1 MSNTPKSISALIP
14 KYIQIVEGEEVNSE
28 LYKWEAIE
36 HFQENWDI
44 DAIDFQAMF
53 SEAFKKKENLIYQ
66 NSFGFLN
73 SLSKNFPEDLR
84 SLFRNIY
91 DETKPLAVRV
101 LEHQSKSDE
110 LLEKLKRKIDKSNY
124 SHQQDERTI
133 SFLLVLRFPEKH
145 FLYKSNVYEAYCR
158 YIGVKPR
165 KAGDKLFHFEELCKD
180 VQNEIS
186 VNIKLL
192 DLDFVTQ
199 VKENFAFESL
209 NLIIQDIIYR
219 VLIVD
224 VEKESRIEL
233 LTNIFDDIQSLIS
246 EKDHSIQVHNWVEN
260 GAEKYRQVSIF
271 PDGKTGLMHY
281 ELMMYKEIAWEFH
294 AEGNNDFKYFI
305 EPFVQ
310 EYDKTKYDL
319 VPWKCGFKGP
329 VKKGTF
335 NKVVAKNK
343 LKIVAKKGAEYN
355 QMIEDLTNQ
364 IVELYNDTNDRLI
377 EYLKNDQSIENV
389 LRLKINEMKNTPLN
403 QILYG
408 PPGTGKTYF
417 TKNTALE
424 IIGLELD
431 NMDRV
436 SIQKEFDKGLKDGR
450 IVFTTFHQSMSY
462 EDFIEGI
469 KPVIDQKDDS
479 DEGSNEETVKYE
491 IVDGIFK
498 EACENAKVLKEFVNT
513 DTPKFYIPE
522 EVFKDKKFFKISLGN
537 TLKDSGDIVYDFCKE
552 NNYIGIGWGSDIDY
566 TGVKSR
572 KDIRTRLTSAGVEV
586 GKMDF
591 NISAIERFTLWM
603 RKGDIVFASHGN
615 RQLKAVG
622 VITGEYEFKSS
633 EDSPLT
639 GYNHFR
645 KVEWKILDAKIPV
658 GKVYEKNFSQQSI
671 YELYTK
677 NVKPEFFTQS
687 TPADTSINDNY
698 VIIID
703 EINRGNVSQI
713 FGELITL
720 IEEDKRS
727 GKDEALEVTLPYSKD
742 KFSVPPNL
750 YIIGTMN
757 TADRSVEALDTA
769 LRRRFSF
776 KEMMPNPELLS
787 EERDNGKTEIEGI
800 NLEQLLKTINERI
813 EVLVDR
819 DHTIGHSYFLNVQS
833 EEDLKDVFKDKVI
846 PLLQEYFFGD
856 YSKMEMVIGS
866 YFFKKELPKVTFAVT
881 NENYYEERKRYVFK
895 DFDDA
900 DFDIITA
907 LKELLLIKEQVAVES

>member
-1 MSNTPKSISALIP
+1 MLT
-14 KYIQIVEGEEVNSE
+14 YQEYE
-28 LYKWEAIE
+28 EAIY
-36 HFQENWDI
+36 NWFNKKNERDP
-44 DAIDFQAMF
+44 DFTF
-53 SEAFKKKENLIYQ
+53 SFRRVASKGAKADYFIGTEKSKY
-66 NSFGFLN
+66 FGLT
-73 SLSKNFPEDLR
+73 LWTIPVNFPGSSGDLI
-84 SLFRNIY
+84 SLIF
-91 DETKPLAVRV
+91 
-101 LEHQSKSDE
+101 
-110 LLEKLKRKIDKSNY
+110 KR
-124 SHQQDERTI
+124 RGAG
-133 SFLLVLRFPEKH
+133 F
-145 FLYKSNVYEAYCR
+145 
-158 YIGVKPR
+158 
-165 KAGDKLFHFEELCKD
+165 KAE
-180 VQNEIS
+180 
-186 VNIKLL
+186 
-192 DLDFVTQ
+192 
-199 VKENFAFESL
+199 
-209 NLIIQDIIYR
+209 
-219 VLIVD
+219 
-224 VEKESRIEL
+224 IEL
-233 LTNIFDDIQSLIS
+233 HHTTSPIEGQNQYALELVQLIS
-246 EKDHSIQVHNWVEN
+246 EKVKRSDIHITKETDNKNKYFGFHISPDK
-260 GAEKYRQVSIF
+260 EKYEDIDKMLLDFDLLLNQFIPIVNEAIAETNKQHPDFEAHRITQEEFEGMKRNMLERREKYINTEENQSVS
-271 PDGKTGLMHY
+271 
-281 ELMMYKEIAWEFH
+281 EE
-294 AEGNNDFKYFI
+294 
-305 EPFVQ
+305 Q
-310 EYDKTKYDL
+310 EKHS
-319 VPWKCGFKGP
+319 
-329 VKKGTF
+329 
-335 NKVVAKNK
+335 
-343 LKIVAKKGAEYN
+343 
-355 QMIEDLTNQ
+355 
-364 IVELYNDTNDRLI
+364 DTN
-377 EYLKNDQSIENV
+377 NTSI
-389 LRLKINEMKNTPLN
+389 KDPDHPLN

-424 IIGLELD
+424 IIGLEPD

-479 DEGSNEETVKYE
+479 DEGSNEEIVKYE

-498 EACENAKVLKEFVNT
+498 EACENAKVLNEFVNT
-513 DTPKFYIPE
+513 DTPQFHIPE
-522 EVFKDKKFFKISLGN
+522 EVSKDKKFFKISLGN

-552 NNYIGIGWGSDIDY
+552 NNYISIGWGSDIDY

-591 NISAIERFTLWM
+591 TISAIERFTLWM

-727 GKDEALEVTLPYSKD
+727 GKDEALEVTLPYSKTQ
-742 KFSVPPNL
+742 FSVPPNL

-776 KEMMPNPELLS
+776 IEMPAKHEIIRTQGNVPDGIL
-787 EERDNGKTEIEGI
+787 NGIDLC
-800 NLEQLLKTINERI
+800 NLLKTINQRI
-813 EVLVDR
+813 EKLIDK
-819 DHTIGHSYFLNVQS
+819 DHMIGHSYFLNIS
-833 EEDLKDVFKDKVI
+833 NLKGLKSTFQNKII

-856 YSKMEMVIGS
+856 YGKVGLVIGS
-866 YFFKKELPKVTFAVT
+866 DFFESNNPQVEEDFFAQF
-881 NENYYEERKRYVFK
+881 EDYDSSSFLERKIYHFK
-895 DFDDA
+895 NVSKMKDEDF
-900 DFDIITA
+900 ILA
-907 LKELLLIKEQVAVES
+907 LNKLLNK

>member
-1 MSNTPKSISALIP
+1 MLTYKEYEESVYNWLMKKNEQDPEFTFSFRRLASKGAKADYFIGTEKSKYFGLTLWTIPVGFPGSAGDLISLIFKRRGAGFKAEIELNHTVSPEEGQNQYALDLVHLIKEKIKKSDIHIAKDTGTSNKNYGFKVSPSPKNKYEDIDKMLIDFDLLLKQFILIVNEAIAETKKLHSDFEAHRITQEEFDGMKRNMLERRE
-14 KYIQIVEGEEVNSE
+14 KYINTEENQSVSE
-28 LYKWEAIE
+28 E
-36 HFQENWDI
+36 Q
-44 DAIDFQAMF
+44 
-53 SEAFKKKENLIYQ
+53 
-66 NSFGFLN
+66 
-73 SLSKNFPEDLR
+73 
-84 SLFRNIY
+84 
-91 DETKPLAVRV
+91 
-101 LEHQSKSDE
+101 
-110 LLEKLKRKIDKSNY
+110 
-124 SHQQDERTI
+124 
-133 SFLLVLRFPEKH
+133 EKH
-145 FLYKSNVYEAYCR
+145 S
-158 YIGVKPR
+158 
-165 KAGDKLFHFEELCKD
+165 
-180 VQNEIS
+180 
-186 VNIKLL
+186 
-192 DLDFVTQ
+192 
-199 VKENFAFESL
+199 
-209 NLIIQDIIYR
+209 
-219 VLIVD
+219 
-224 VEKESRIEL
+224 
-233 LTNIFDDIQSLIS
+233 
-246 EKDHSIQVHNWVEN
+246 
-260 GAEKYRQVSIF
+260 
-271 PDGKTGLMHY
+271 
-281 ELMMYKEIAWEFH
+281 
-294 AEGNNDFKYFI
+294 
-305 EPFVQ
+305 
-310 EYDKTKYDL
+310 
-319 VPWKCGFKGP
+319 
-329 VKKGTF
+329 
-335 NKVVAKNK
+335 
-343 LKIVAKKGAEYN
+343 
-355 QMIEDLTNQ
+355 
-364 IVELYNDTNDRLI
+364 DTN
-377 EYLKNDQSIENV
+377 NTSI
-389 LRLKINEMKNTPLN
+389 KDPDHPLN

-424 IIGLELD
+424 IIGLEPD
-431 NMDRV
+431 NVDRV

-479 DEGSNEETVKYE
+479 DEGSNEEIVKYE

-513 DTPKFYIPE
+513 DTPQFHIPE

-552 NNYIGIGWGSDIDY
+552 NNYISIGWGSDIDY

-687 TPADTSINDNY
+687 TPADTRINDNF

-727 GKDEALEVTLPYSKD
+727 GKDEALEVTLPYSKE

>member
-1 MSNTPKSISALIP
+1 MLTYQEYEESVYNWLIKKNKHDP
-14 KYIQIVEGEEVNSE
+14 E
-28 LYKWEAIE
+28 
-36 HFQENWDI
+36 FT
-44 DAIDFQAMF
+44 F
-53 SEAFKKKENLIYQ
+53 S
-66 NSFGFLN
+66 
-73 SLSKNFPEDLR
+73 
-84 SLFRNIY
+84 FR
-91 DETKPLAVRV
+91 RV
-101 LEHQSKSDE
+101 GSTGAKADYFIGTE
-110 LLEKLKRKIDKSNY
+110 KSNY
-124 SHQQDERTI
+124 LGLTLWTIPVSYPGSSGDLITLKFKLKSTGLKAQIEIDHTIAPKEGQNQYALDLAHLIKEKVKRSDILITRETDATNKYFGFYVSNSVDRYEDIDKMLLDFDLLLNKFIPIVNEAIAETKKQHPDFVAHRITQDEFKEMKSSMLER
-133 SFLLVLRFPEKH
+133 REK
-145 FLYKSNVYEAYCR
+145 
-158 YIGVKPR
+158 YINS
-165 KAGDKLFHFEELCKD
+165 EEN
-180 VQNEIS
+180 QNGSEEQ
-186 VNIKLL
+186 K
-192 DLDFVTQ
+192 
-199 VKENFAFESL
+199 
-209 NLIIQDIIYR
+209 IYS
-219 VLIVD
+219 D
-224 VEKESRIEL
+224 
-233 LTNIFDDIQSLIS
+233 TNITSI
-246 EKDHSIQVHNWVEN
+246 KDPEH
-260 GAEKYRQVSIF
+260 
-271 PDGKTGLMHY
+271 
-281 ELMMYKEIAWEFH
+281 
-294 AEGNNDFKYFI
+294 
-305 EPFVQ
+305 
-310 EYDKTKYDL
+310 
-319 VPWKCGFKGP
+319 
-329 VKKGTF
+329 
-335 NKVVAKNK
+335 
-343 LKIVAKKGAEYN
+343 
-355 QMIEDLTNQ
+355 
-364 IVELYNDTNDRLI
+364 
-377 EYLKNDQSIENV
+377 
-389 LRLKINEMKNTPLN
+389 PLN

-424 IIGLELD
+424 IIGLEPD
-431 NMDRV
+431 NMDRS

-615 RQLKAVG
+615 RQLKAVR
-622 VITGEYEFKSS
+622 VITGEYEFISS
-633 EDSPLT
+633 EETPIP

-645 KVEWKILDAKIPV
+645 KVEWRILDAKIPV

>member
-1 MSNTPKSISALIP
+1 MLTYQEYEEAIYNWFNKKNEQDPDFTFSFRRVASKGAKADYFIGTEKSKYFGLTLWTIPVFYPGASTDLISLIFRTRQSGYKVEIALSHTKDPLEGQNQYALDLVHLIEENVKKSDIHIAKDTGTSNKNYGFKVSPSPKNKYEDIDKMLIDFDLLLKQFILIVNEAIAETKKQHP
-14 KYIQIVEGEEVNSE
+14 DFVAHRITQDEFKEMKSSMLERREKYINSE
-28 LYKWEAIE
+28 
-36 HFQENWDI
+36 EN
-44 DAIDFQAMF
+44 QNG
-53 SEAFKKKENLIYQ
+53 SEEQ
-66 NSFGFLN
+66 
-73 SLSKNFPEDLR
+73 
-84 SLFRNIY
+84 
-91 DETKPLAVRV
+91 
-101 LEHQSKSDE
+101 
-110 LLEKLKRKIDKSNY
+110 
-124 SHQQDERTI
+124 
-133 SFLLVLRFPEKH
+133 EKH
-145 FLYKSNVYEAYCR
+145 S
-158 YIGVKPR
+158 
-165 KAGDKLFHFEELCKD
+165 
-180 VQNEIS
+180 
-186 VNIKLL
+186 
-192 DLDFVTQ
+192 
-199 VKENFAFESL
+199 
-209 NLIIQDIIYR
+209 
-219 VLIVD
+219 
-224 VEKESRIEL
+224 
-233 LTNIFDDIQSLIS
+233 
-246 EKDHSIQVHNWVEN
+246 
-260 GAEKYRQVSIF
+260 
-271 PDGKTGLMHY
+271 
-281 ELMMYKEIAWEFH
+281 
-294 AEGNNDFKYFI
+294 
-305 EPFVQ
+305 
-310 EYDKTKYDL
+310 
-319 VPWKCGFKGP
+319 
-329 VKKGTF
+329 
-335 NKVVAKNK
+335 
-343 LKIVAKKGAEYN
+343 
-355 QMIEDLTNQ
+355 
-364 IVELYNDTNDRLI
+364 DTN
-377 EYLKNDQSIENV
+377 NTSI
-389 LRLKINEMKNTPLN
+389 KDPDHPLN

-424 IIGLELD
+424 IIGLEPD

-479 DEGSNEETVKYE
+479 DEGSNEEIVKYE

-513 DTPKFYIPE
+513 DTPQFHIPE

-552 NNYIGIGWGSDIDY
+552 NNYISIGWGSDIDY

-727 GKDEALEVTLPYSKD
+727 GKEEAIEVTLPYSKTP
-742 KFSVPPNL
+742 FSVPPNL

-776 KEMMPNPELLS
+776 QEMMPNPELLN
-787 EERDNGKTEIEGI
+787 EIQIEGI
-800 NLEQLLKTINERI
+800 NLERLLRTINERI
-813 EVLVDR
+813 EILVDR

-907 LKELLLIKEQVAVES
+907 LKELLLIKEQAAVES

>member
-1 MSNTPKSISALIP
+1 MLTYKEYEESVYNWLMKKNEQDPEFTFSFRRLASKGAKADYFIGTEKSKYFGLTLWTIPVGFPGSAGDLISLIFKRRGAGFKAEIELNHTVSPEEGQNQYALDLVHLIKEKIKKSDIYVTKETDESSKYFGFYVSPSANKKYENIDNMLNDLSLLLDKFIP
-14 KYIQIVEGEEVNSE
+14 IVEGSIKEVKKLHSDFEAHRITQEEFEGMKRSMLERREKYINSE
-28 LYKWEAIE
+28 
-36 HFQENWDI
+36 EN
-44 DAIDFQAMF
+44 QNG
-53 SEAFKKKENLIYQ
+53 SEEQ
-66 NSFGFLN
+66 
-73 SLSKNFPEDLR
+73 
-84 SLFRNIY
+84 
-91 DETKPLAVRV
+91 
-101 LEHQSKSDE
+101 
-110 LLEKLKRKIDKSNY
+110 
-124 SHQQDERTI
+124 
-133 SFLLVLRFPEKH
+133 EKH
-145 FLYKSNVYEAYCR
+145 S
-158 YIGVKPR
+158 
-165 KAGDKLFHFEELCKD
+165 
-180 VQNEIS
+180 
-186 VNIKLL
+186 
-192 DLDFVTQ
+192 
-199 VKENFAFESL
+199 
-209 NLIIQDIIYR
+209 
-219 VLIVD
+219 
-224 VEKESRIEL
+224 
-233 LTNIFDDIQSLIS
+233 
-246 EKDHSIQVHNWVEN
+246 
-260 GAEKYRQVSIF
+260 
-271 PDGKTGLMHY
+271 
-281 ELMMYKEIAWEFH
+281 
-294 AEGNNDFKYFI
+294 
-305 EPFVQ
+305 
-310 EYDKTKYDL
+310 
-319 VPWKCGFKGP
+319 
-329 VKKGTF
+329 
-335 NKVVAKNK
+335 
-343 LKIVAKKGAEYN
+343 
-355 QMIEDLTNQ
+355 
-364 IVELYNDTNDRLI
+364 DTN
-377 EYLKNDQSIENV
+377 NTSI
-389 LRLKINEMKNTPLN
+389 KDPAHPLN
-403 QILYG
+403 QVLCG
-408 PPGTGKTYF
+408 HTGTGKTYF

-424 IIGLELD
+424 IIGLEPD

-436 SIQKEFDKGLKDGR
+436 SIQKEFDMGLKDGR

-479 DEGSNEETVKYE
+479 DEGSNEEIVKYE

-513 DTPKFYIPE
+513 DTPQFHIPE

-552 NNYIGIGWGSDIDY
+552 NNYISIGWGSDIDY

-687 TPADTSINDNY
+687 TPADTRINDNF

-776 KEMMPNPELLS
+776 KEMMPNPELLN
-787 EERDNGKTEIEGI
+787 EIQIEGI
-800 NLEQLLKTINERI
+800 NLERLLRTINERI
-813 EVLVDR
+813 EILVDR

-846 PLLQEYFFGD
+846 PLLQEYFFG
-856 YSKMEMVIGS
+856 
-866 YFFKKELPKVTFAVT
+866 
-881 NENYYEERKRYVFK
+881 
-895 DFDDA
+895 
-900 DFDIITA
+900 ITV
-907 LKELLLIKEQVAVES
+907 KWKW

>member
-1 MSNTPKSISALIP
+1 MLT
-14 KYIQIVEGEEVNSE
+14 YQEYE
-28 LYKWEAIE
+28 EAIYNWFNKKNE
-36 HFQENWDI
+36 QDPDFTFSFRRVASKGAKADYFIGTEKSKYFGLTLWTIPVFYPGASTDLISLIFRTRQSGYKVEIALSHTKDPLEGQNQYALDLVHLIEENVKKSDIHIAKDTGTSNKNYGFKVSPSAKNKYEDI
-44 DAIDFQAMF
+44 DKMLIDFDLLLKQF
-53 SEAFKKKENLIYQ
+53 IPIVNEAIA
-66 NSFGFLN
+66 
-73 SLSKNFPEDLR
+73 
-84 SLFRNIY
+84 
-91 DETKPLAVRV
+91 ETKKQHPDFVAHRITQ
-101 LEHQSKSDE
+101 EEFEEMKSSMIERRKKNITSEENQTNGDE
-110 LLEKLKRKIDKSNY
+110 LTAYIDQLKRIIKKFNLKKGDPRIVFSTRKNRYNFIVGQRYAFVFDKNNA
-124 SHQQDERTI
+124 
-133 SFLLVLRFPEKH
+133 KGH
-145 FLYKSNVYEAYCR
+145 F
-158 YIGVKPR
+158 GVIT
-165 KAGDKLFHFEELCKD
+165 
-180 VQNEIS
+180 NE
-186 VNIKLL
+186 
-192 DLDFVTQ
+192 
-199 VKENFAFESL
+199 
-209 NLIIQDIIYR
+209 
-219 VLIVD
+219 
-224 VEKESRIEL
+224 
-233 LTNIFDDIQSLIS
+233 LIS
-246 EKDHSIQVHNWVEN
+246 ENYEQFEGEKSPAYLNFIDQHSLTSDVI
-260 GAEKYRQVSIF
+260 
-271 PDGKTGLMHY
+271 
-281 ELMMYKEIAWEFH
+281 
-294 AEGNNDFKYFI
+294 
-305 EPFVQ
+305 
-310 EYDKTKYDL
+310 
-319 VPWKCGFKGP
+319 
-329 VKKGTF
+329 
-335 NKVVAKNK
+335 NK
-343 LKIVAKKGAEYN
+343 LESAIK
-355 QMIEDLTNQ
+355 L
-364 IVELYNDTNDRLI
+364 ELESAIKSSFLKYNDTNFEQLI
-377 EYLKNDQSIENV
+377 FP
-389 LRLKINEMKNTPLN
+389 NTDTNTDMEFTTNSKHPLN

-424 IIGLELD
+424 IIGLEPD

-479 DEGSNEETVKYE
+479 DEGSNEEIVKYE

-513 DTPKFYIPE
+513 DTPQFHIPE

-552 NNYIGIGWGSDIDY
+552 NNYISIGWGSDIDY

-687 TPADTSINDNY
+687 TPADTRINDNF

-727 GKDEALEVTLPYSKD
+727 GKDEALEVTLPYSKE

-776 KEMMPNPELLS
+776 QEMMPNPELLS

-800 NLEQLLKTINERI
+800 NLEQLLRTINERI

>member
-1 MSNTPKSISALIP
+1 MLTYQEYEESVYNWLIKKNKHDP
-14 KYIQIVEGEEVNSE
+14 E
-28 LYKWEAIE
+28 
-36 HFQENWDI
+36 FT
-44 DAIDFQAMF
+44 F
-53 SEAFKKKENLIYQ
+53 S
-66 NSFGFLN
+66 
-73 SLSKNFPEDLR
+73 
-84 SLFRNIY
+84 FR
-91 DETKPLAVRV
+91 RV
-101 LEHQSKSDE
+101 GSTGAKADYFIGTE
-110 LLEKLKRKIDKSNY
+110 KSNY
-124 SHQQDERTI
+124 LGLTLWTIPVSYPGSSGDLITLKFKLKSTGLKAQIEIDHTIAPKEGQNQYALDLAHLIKEKVKRSDILITRETDATNKYFGFYVSNSVDRYEDIDKMLLDFDLLLNKFIPIVNEAIAETKKQHPDFVAHRITQDELKEMKSSTLER
-133 SFLLVLRFPEKH
+133 REKH
-145 FLYKSNVYEAYCR
+145 INS
-158 YIGVKPR
+158 
-165 KAGDKLFHFEELCKD
+165 EEN
-180 VQNEIS
+180 QNGSEEQ
-186 VNIKLL
+186 K
-192 DLDFVTQ
+192 
-199 VKENFAFESL
+199 
-209 NLIIQDIIYR
+209 IYS
-219 VLIVD
+219 D
-224 VEKESRIEL
+224 
-233 LTNIFDDIQSLIS
+233 TNITSI
-246 EKDHSIQVHNWVEN
+246 KDPAH
-260 GAEKYRQVSIF
+260 
-271 PDGKTGLMHY
+271 
-281 ELMMYKEIAWEFH
+281 
-294 AEGNNDFKYFI
+294 
-305 EPFVQ
+305 
-310 EYDKTKYDL
+310 
-319 VPWKCGFKGP
+319 
-329 VKKGTF
+329 
-335 NKVVAKNK
+335 
-343 LKIVAKKGAEYN
+343 
-355 QMIEDLTNQ
+355 
-364 IVELYNDTNDRLI
+364 
-377 EYLKNDQSIENV
+377 
-389 LRLKINEMKNTPLN
+389 PLN
-403 QILYG
+403 QVLCG
-408 PPGTGKTYF
+408 HTGTGKTYF

-424 IIGLELD
+424 IIGLEPD
-431 NMDRV
+431 NMDRS

-498 EACENAKVLKEFVNT
+498 EACENAKVLKEFSDT
-513 DTPKFYIPE
+513 DTPNYFIPE
-522 EVFKDKKFFKISLGN
+522 EVFEGKKFFKLSLGN
-537 TLKDSGDIVYDFCKE
+537 TLNETGDIIYDFCKE
-552 NNYIGIGWGSDIDY
+552 NNYIGIGWGSDVDY

-572 KDIRTRLTSAGVEV
+572 KEILGRLTESGVEASA
-586 GKMDF
+586 MDF
-591 NISAIERFTLWM
+591 NVSAIERFVLWM
-603 RKGDIVFASHGN
+603 RKGDVVFVSHGN

-622 VITGEYEFKSS
+622 IITGDYEFKES
-633 EDSPLT
+633 EESTIT

-671 YELYTK
+671 YELYNKDVKTDLFTK
-677 NVKPEFFTQS
+677 SAPE
-687 TPADTSINDNY
+687 TSINDNY

-727 GKDEALEVTLPYSKD
+727 GKEEAIEVTLPYSKTP
-742 KFSVPPNL
+742 FSVPPNL

-776 KEMMPNPELLS
+776 QEMMPNPELLN
-787 EERDNGKTEIEGI
+787 EIQIEGI
-800 NLEQLLKTINERI
+800 NLERLLRTINERI
-813 EVLVDR
+813 EILVDR